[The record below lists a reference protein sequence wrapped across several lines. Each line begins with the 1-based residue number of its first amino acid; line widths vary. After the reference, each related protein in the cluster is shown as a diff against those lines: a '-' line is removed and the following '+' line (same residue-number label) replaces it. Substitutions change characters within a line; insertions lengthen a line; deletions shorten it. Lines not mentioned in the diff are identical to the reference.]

1 MVRQP
6 FVCDILSQHKN
17 HTFSNS
23 EFFSGHLLSS
33 LMTIGSKQPIEYL
46 IRLISD
52 WVHRNSSA
60 LRLIVVNSPLK
71 ACCTLKTTHL
81 GKKHSSIIS
90 RSEKNGYH
98 YSTHFRFDASAL
110 VKLLVI
116 LSKEEMN
123 LLTGGIASYFQIGVC
138 YFCFVFFCLMN
149 EFTYRSCTWNEN
161 SK

>member
-1 MVRQP
+1 MNNNKKIAFCFLKKVQTRIKWIQSKWY
-6 FVCDILSQHKN
+6 DN
-17 HTFSNS
+17 HSCAIFFCNIKITHF
-23 EFFSGHLLSS
+23 FRIFSGHLLSS

-60 LRLIVVNSPLK
+60 LRLIVINSPLK

-123 LLTGGIASYFQIGVC
+123 LLTGGIASYFQIG
-138 YFCFVFFCLMN
+138 FC
-149 EFTYRSCTWNEN
+149 
-161 SK
+161 